1 MPSFHQHLKTIER
14 WRRFPARE
22 RADVNGCAVLTFDD
36 GPDPDVTPAL
46 LDALD
51 AEGIRATFFVLGE
64 QMMRA
69 PSLAGEVR
77 RRGHEVALHGY
88 EHEEHDRWW
97 PGQTRDDLARG
108 LGTFQVSTGTS
119 PRWYRPPYGLLSEA
133 SFKAC
138 ADLGFEPVYWSA
150 WGYDWETLAA
160 ERIAELVGRDLAE
173 GEIVLLHDSARY
185 APRHDCTP
193 TIEAI
198 PLIAAHARTAG
209 IRLVTLSEAVG
220 PAG

>member
-1 MPSFHQHLKTIER
+1 MPSFQQQLRTIER
-14 WRRFPARE
+14 WRRFPGRE
-22 RADVNGCAVLTFDD
+22 RADAPQRAVLTFDD

-46 LDALD
+46 LDALE
-51 AEGIRATFFVLGE
+51 AEGARATFFLLGE
-64 QMMRA
+64 QMMRE

-88 EHEEHDRWW
+88 EHVQHDHWW

-108 LGTFQVSTGTS
+108 LGTLQASTGVT

-138 ADLGFEPVYWSA
+138 SDLGFEPVYWSA
-150 WGYDWETLAA
+150 WGCDWETISA
-160 ERIAELVGRDLAE
+160 ERIAELVVRDLAG

-185 APRHDCTP
+185 APREDCAP
-193 TIEAI
+193 TIEAVA
-198 PLIAAHARTAG
+198 LIAASAREAG
-209 IRLVTLSEAVG
+209 LELVTLSEAVE
-220 PAG
+220 P

>member
-1 MPSFHQHLKTIER
+1 MPSFQQHLKTVER
-14 WRRFPARE
+14 WQRFPARE
-22 RADVNGCAVLTFDD
+22 RADAPGCAVLTFDD
-36 GPDPDVTPAL
+36 GPDPEVTPAL

-51 AEGIRATFFVLGE
+51 AEGVRATFFLVGE

-88 EHEEHDRWW
+88 EHVEHDQWW

-108 LGTFQVSTGTS
+108 LGTLQASTGVS

-138 ADLGFEPVYWSA
+138 SDLGFEPVYWSA
-150 WGYDWETLAA
+150 WGCDWETISA
-160 ERIAELVGRDLAE
+160 ERITELVARDLSV
-173 GEIVLLHDSARY
+173 GDIVLLHDSARY
-185 APRHDCTP
+185 APREDAGP

-198 PLIAAHARTAG
+198 PLIAERARAQG
-209 IRLVTLSEAVG
+209 IELVTLSHAVG
-220 PAG
+220 DH